1 MSSLFQRSMLSSSNS
16 TICNSLAKFRSQ
28 TLQKLCNGLQ
38 TRTRVVVCELPGKTA
53 ESDVKPVDQ
62 LSPKER
68 RKLRNERREAL
79 KEEKGSWKEQVET
92 KLDVK
97 KKPLKGWDQIL
108 DINRLAS
115 KGYVWY
121 MVSTPKKAEHEAAE
135 QLHIQFAQMFPGMKY
150 EVLTPS
156 IPSFRKLKSGRYS
169 DSRVRLYPGC
179 LLIRCVMNRDVYNM
193 IRSNLRIYN
202 FFGTKAQGTSVS
214 DMIIP
219 SAVSI
224 IEIEELFRK
233 MEEAEAEFKV
243 LKEEAD
249 READER
255 EKLEKQAKLKAQI
268 ENLPPPPPTIEKGAL
283 IRINVGPFINH
294 TGIVNYVD
302 HENET
307 VQLSVVI
314 FGQSTDAEL
323 RIDEV
328 TVLEASR

>member
-1 MSSLFQRSMLSSSNS
+1 M
-16 TICNSLAKFRSQ
+16 
-28 TLQKLCNGLQ
+28 
-38 TRTRVVVCELPGKTA
+38 
-53 ESDVKPVDQ
+53 
-62 LSPKER
+62 
-68 RKLRNERREAL
+68 RNERREAL

-97 KKPLKGWDQIL
+97 KKPPKGWDQIL

>member
-1 MSSLFQRSMLSSSNS
+1 MLTWTQCVVHIGEGTIKCISSF
-16 TICNSLAKFRSQ
+16 
-28 TLQKLCNGLQ
+28 
-38 TRTRVVVCELPGKTA
+38 CESHWINWEYDEGIGDSWRGFIGT

-150 EVLTPS
+150 EVRNLHSNDGYSSIQFGIAKCESDACSWVFLQVLTPS

-202 FFGTKAQGTSVS
+202 FFGTKAQGTRCLLHTTLL
-214 DMIIP
+214 ICEI
-219 SAVSI
+219 AVIYVYRS
-224 IEIEELFRK
+224 K
-233 MEEAEAEFKV
+233 
-243 LKEEAD
+243 D
-249 READER
+249 
-255 EKLEKQAKLKAQI
+255 
-268 ENLPPPPPTIEKGAL
+268 G
-283 IRINVGPFINH
+283 NVQ
-294 TGIVNYVD
+294 V
-302 HENET
+302 
-307 VQLSVVI
+307 
-314 FGQSTDAEL
+314 
-323 RIDEV
+323 
-328 TVLEASR
+328 